1 MPLST
6 IESKSDFGKIVFRN
20 QGQSHCRP
28 VSRHFENYRSNIYE
42 KSLKN
47 HLQQAVSLIG
57 WFLVDWF
64 VGLLVCW
71 LAA

>member
-20 QGQSHCRP
+20 QGQSHSRP

-42 KSLKN
+42 N
-47 HLQQAVSLIG
+47 LQQNNLQQTG
-57 WFLVDWF
+57 ELVD
-64 VGLLVCW
+64 
-71 LAA
+71 